1 MMLAMAP
8 NQIAMQG
15 GSVSQIAGINR
26 FSRMVPSGDP
36 PPRPEP
42 DSVTKGVMEAAKNDR
57 IKAIADC
64 KAVADAD
71 AAEVEKAKAR
81 VAVEAESSKIL
92 SKEAIK
98 LELAADKA
106 QKKLVMI
113 RSGIKRLKD
122 SPVKGEGAALELQ
135 GLEADAKAQETLV
148 KDAVEKAKESAKKAH
163 AAIQNLAE
171 EQNKLDAVRVA
182 AARSKANWQ
191 SECFLASIATGD
203 SSFAD
208 GAETSQQALVDKI
221 DQMIEASPTMESI
234 IATRIELEQGN
245 YPKPPAWLMDAGV
258 SAPTYSATNFQ
269 PGGVNSY
276 SGDFNMDAFPMQT
289 QIANAM
295 SSQQQEASAGQ
306 MDVGSEAWMAEQDAL
321 LQSMV
326 HSAMAS
332 GKRS

>member
-1 MMLAMAP
+1 MLAMAP
-8 NQIAMQG
+8 NQFAMQG

-113 RSGIKRLKD
+113 RSGIKKLKD
-122 SPVKGEGAALELQ
+122 SPVKGEVSKQEGCTGCLQ
-135 GLEADAKAQETLV
+135 PSSLSNGQRLSTFACCRAPRLSCRA
-148 KDAVEKAKESAKKAH
+148 SRPMPRPKK
-163 AAIQNLAE
+163 L
-171 EQNKLDAVRVA
+171 
-182 AARSKANWQ
+182 W
-191 SECFLASIATGD
+191 
-203 SSFAD
+203 
-208 GAETSQQALVDKI
+208 
-221 DQMIEASPTMESI
+221 
-234 IATRIELEQGN
+234 
-245 YPKPPAWLMDAGV
+245 
-258 SAPTYSATNFQ
+258 
-269 PGGVNSY
+269 
-276 SGDFNMDAFPMQT
+276 
-289 QIANAM
+289 
-295 SSQQQEASAGQ
+295 
-306 MDVGSEAWMAEQDAL
+306 
-321 LQSMV
+321 
-326 HSAMAS
+326 
-332 GKRS
+332 